1 MRVGNVS
8 GLSLGLAGFGLLC
21 ETVRARCVI
30 VGAVVGI
37 RTVSMPDVR
46 REVKELQKDTTK
58 LAARLLEKELKG
70 PKSTIPVDTGFMK
83 SQTEVADDLSYVRNK
98 AKYARYVNKSRRHK
112 DFLRKA
118 VLKAW
123 PRVAKKVNRG

>member
-1 MRVGNVS
+1 M
-8 GLSLGLAGFGLLC
+8 
-21 ETVRARCVI
+21 I